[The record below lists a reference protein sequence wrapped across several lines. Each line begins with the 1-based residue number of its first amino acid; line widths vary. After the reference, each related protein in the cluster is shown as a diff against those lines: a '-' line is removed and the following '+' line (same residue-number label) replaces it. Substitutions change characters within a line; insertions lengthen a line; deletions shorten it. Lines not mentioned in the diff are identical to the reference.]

1 MFERITNIMGSLF
14 GIGIIIAM
22 FVLAVLAFKAMF
34 RNVKRKFKPDANNL
48 MHCESCSR
56 AISVDAFMCPH
67 CGQHYG
73 RSRAGN
79 SIFYCLLAGCGFLL
93 GAVYGLQL
101 FFEDEGVLIFIH
113 TYFD

>member
-1 MFERITNIMGSLF
+1 MFERINNVIGNLF

-22 FVLAVLAFKAMF
+22 FVLAILAFKAMF
-34 RNVKRKFKPDANNL
+34 RNIKRKFKPNANNL
-48 MHCESCSR
+48 MRCESCKSV
-56 AISVDAFMCPH
+56 ISADAFMCPH

-93 GAVYGLQL
+93 GAFYGLQL
-101 FFEDEGVLIFIH
+101 FLEDEEVLFFIR
-113 TYFD
+113 TYFN

>member
-1 MFERITNIMGSLF
+1 MFERINNVIGNLF

-22 FVLAVLAFKAMF
+22 FVLAILAFKAMF
-34 RNVKRKFKPDANNL
+34 RNIKRKFKPNANNL
-48 MHCESCSR
+48 MHCESCKCV
-56 AISVDAFMCPH
+56 ISADAFMCPH

-93 GAVYGLQL
+93 GAFYGLQL
-101 FFEDEGVLIFIH
+101 FFEDEEVLFFIR
-113 TYFD
+113 TYFN